1 MGRREEPEVKYD
13 PTALYLATH
22 LRVSPHQAQR
32 LIDEAHKAVAD
43 LWRPLFVGNPA
54 YPPRKAKSTTR

>member
-1 MGRREEPEVKYD
+1 MKYD

-54 YPPRKAKSTTR
+54 YPPRKAKSMTR

>member
-1 MGRREEPEVKYD
+1 MKRD
-13 PTALYLATH
+13 PTVLYLAMH
-22 LRVSPHQAQR
+22 LRVAPHQAQR

-43 LWRPLFVGNPA
+43 LWRPLFDGNPA